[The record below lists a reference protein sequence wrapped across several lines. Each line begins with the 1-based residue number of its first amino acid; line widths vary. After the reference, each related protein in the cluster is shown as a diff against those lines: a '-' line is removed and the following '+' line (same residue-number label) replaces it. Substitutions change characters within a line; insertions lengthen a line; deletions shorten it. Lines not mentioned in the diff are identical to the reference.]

1 MQTLNGLNKEQK
13 EAVTATEGYV
23 RVIAGAGTGKTRTL
37 THRYAYLIEELGISS
52 SNILCITFT
61 NKAANEMKR
70 RIKAM
75 LGEEFDTSFVATL
88 HAFCTRVLRE
98 EIFRLFYPENFIVLD
113 NIDQKKIL
121 EEVYEE
127 MGVKMDTAS
136 FRFMIDQIRYYKNLI
151 TYVEYL
157 SDPNFDYS
165 TLTSEKNTDEIIFR
179 YIKKQRKYF
188 GLDFFDLIN
197 FTIYLFRKYPDVLLK
212 WQKRLCYIMVDEFQ
226 DITAKEFKLI
236 RRLSEVNQ
244 NLFVVGDPDQNIYEW
259 RGSNMSVLV
268 DFEGWLN
275 NECFE
280 NQFDFKVRDIVLNEN
295 YRSTKQILNVAN
307 SLIEKNNNRVKK
319 ELFTTTADGSIVQ
332 YFHAKSDKEEIKFI
346 CNEIKSYK
354 ENGGNYADFA
364 VLYRSN
370 YVSRF
375 VEQGFLSEN
384 IPYVVYGGVGFYER
398 AEIKDVLSYMRL
410 VDNTED
416 DLSFKRIVN
425 IPRRKIGKIKMA
437 IIQKYAEENR
447 ISLYR
452 ALKALCH
459 SESMKGCK
467 ASEFVDTIE
476 RLRSLADHLSVSDL
490 LQKIIKET
498 GYELYI
504 RESGD
509 IERLDN
515 VTELLRSIVTQE
527 NEFGEP
533 LPLTAFLQG
542 ITLLRDNDIENQ
554 SDCVKIMTI
563 HTAKGLEFDNV
574 FVVGL
579 TEGIFPSARSLEER
593 KNEALEEE
601 RRLCFVAITRAKRKL
616 YLTESEGFGVKGYSK
631 VPSRFV
637 FDIDVKLLD
646 VHGNL
651 PEGIQ
656 KEYIFQTKNFDKSLP
671 VVYKVGD
678 QIRHKVFGEGI
689 IERIDE
695 KTEPIISAL
704 LMVKNPLALTM
715 LDYLI
720 FFKKEQN
727 NEKIEC
733 KFQRGYRYYRISFFL
748 CKMSVSCT
756 ASQPV
761 CRFCR

>member
-1 MQTLNGLNKEQK
+1 MQILNGLNKEQK

-37 THRYAYLIEELGISS
+37 THRYAYLIEELGISP

-127 MGVKMDTAS
+127 MGLKMDTAS

-259 RGSNMSVLV
+259 RGSNMGVLV
-268 DFEGWLN
+268 NFEGSLN

-280 NQFDFKVRDIVLNEN
+280 NQFNFKVRDIVLNEN

-319 ELFTTTADGSIVQ
+319 ELFTTTADGSTVQ
-332 YFHAKSDKEEIKFI
+332 YFHGKSDKEEIQFI

-398 AEIKDVLSYMRL
+398 TEIKDVLSYMRL
-410 VDNTED
+410 VDNTDD

-425 IPRRKIGKIKMA
+425 IPRRKIGKIKLA
-437 IIQKYAEENR
+437 IIQKYADENR
-447 ISLYR
+447 ISLFR
-452 ALKALCH
+452 ALKALCR

-476 RLRSLADHLSVSDL
+476 RLRPLADNLSVSDL

-542 ITLLRDNDIENQ
+542 ITLLRDNDVENQ
-554 SDCVKIMTI
+554 SDRVKIMTM

-616 YLTESEGFGVKGYSK
+616 YLTESEGIGVKGYSK

-637 FDIDVKLLD
+637 FDIDAKLLD
-646 VHGNL
+646 VCGNL
-651 PEGIQ
+651 PEDIQ
-656 KEYIFQTKNFDKSLP
+656 KEYVFQTKSFDKSSP

-695 KTEPIISAL
+695 KNRTYYIRFVNGEKPINFNYVGLSH
-704 LMVKNPLALTM
+704 
-715 LDYLI
+715 I
-720 FFKKEQN
+720 F
-727 NEKIEC
+727 
-733 KFQRGYRYYRISFFL
+733 
-748 CKMSVSCT
+748 
-756 ASQPV
+756 
-761 CRFCR
+761 

>member
-1 MQTLNGLNKEQK
+1 MNILSGLNKEQK
-13 EAVTATEGYV
+13 EAVMTTDGYV

-37 THRYAYLIEELGISS
+37 THRYAYLIEELGISP

-75 LGEEFDTSFVATL
+75 LGEAFDTSFVATL

-98 EIFRLFYPENFIVLD
+98 EIFRLFYPDNFIVLD

-136 FRFMIDQIRYYKNLI
+136 FKFMIDQIRYYKNLI

-197 FTIYLFRKYPDVLLK
+197 FTIYLFGKYPDVLLK

-259 RGSNMSVLV
+259 RGSNMGVLV
-268 DFEGWLN
+268 DFEGSLN
-275 NECFE
+275 NKCFE
-280 NQFDFKVRDIVLNEN
+280 NQFGFKVRDIVLNEN

-319 ELFTTTADGSIVQ
+319 ELFTTKADGSIVQ
-332 YFHAKSDKEEIKFI
+332 YFHGKNDKEEIRFI
-346 CNEIKSYK
+346 CGEIKTYK
-354 ENGGNYADFA
+354 ESGGNYADIA

-425 IPRRKIGKIKMA
+425 IPRRKIGKKKLE
-437 IIQKYAEENR
+437 IIQNYAKEKK
-447 ISLYR
+447 ISLYS
-452 ALKALCH
+452 ALKALCQ
-459 SESMKGCK
+459 SESMKGSK
-467 ASEFVDTIE
+467 AIEFVDVIE
-476 RLRSLADHLSVSDL
+476 RLRSLADDLSVSDL

-542 ITLLRDNDIENQ
+542 ITLLRDNDVENK

-563 HTAKGLEFDNV
+563 HTAKGLEFENV

-593 KNEALEEE
+593 KNDALEEE
-601 RRLCFVAITRAKRKL
+601 RRLCFVAVTRAKKKL

-637 FDIDVKLLD
+637 FDIDEKLLD
-646 VHGNL
+646 VHGKL
-651 PEGIQ
+651 PEDIQ
-656 KEYIFQTKNFDKSLP
+656 TESVYQAKNFDKSVP
-671 VVYKVGD
+671 VIYKVGD
-678 QIRHKVFGEGI
+678 QIRHKVFGEGM
-689 IERIDE
+689 IESIDE
-695 KTEPIISAL
+695 KNRT
-704 LMVKNPLALTM
+704 
-715 LDYLI
+715 
-720 FFKKEQN
+720 
-727 NEKIEC
+727 
-733 KFQRGYRYYRISFFL
+733 YYIRFVNGLKPISFNYAGLSHIF
-748 CKMSVSCT
+748 
-756 ASQPV
+756 
-761 CRFCR
+761 

>member
-1 MQTLNGLNKEQK
+1 MQIFTDLNKEQK
-13 EAVTATEGYV
+13 EAVTTTEGYI
-23 RVIAGAGTGKTRTL
+23 RVVAGAGTGKTRTL
-37 THRYAYLIEELGISS
+37 THRYAYLIEELGISP

-61 NKAANEMKR
+61 NKAAHEMKR

-88 HAFCTRVLRE
+88 HAFCTRILRE

-157 SDPNFDYS
+157 SNPSFDYS
-165 TLTSEKNTDEIIFR
+165 TLTSEKKTDEIIFR

-197 FTIYLFRKYPDVLLK
+197 FTIYLFRKYPEVLLK

-259 RGSNMSVLV
+259 RGSNMSVIV

-275 NECFE
+275 NKCFE
-280 NQFDFKVRDIVLNEN
+280 NQFGFKVHDIILNEN

-319 ELFTTTADGSIVQ
+319 ELVTSTIEGNIVQ
-332 YFHAKSDKEEIKFI
+332 YFHGKNDKEEIQFI
-346 CNEIKSYK
+346 CNEIKSHK
-354 ENGGNYADFA
+354 KNGGKYADFA
-364 VLYRSN
+364 ILYRSN

-416 DLSFKRIVN
+416 DLSFKRIIN
-425 IPRRKIGKIKMA
+425 IPRRKIGKIKLA
-437 IIQKYAEENR
+437 IIQKYAEENQ

-452 ALKALCH
+452 AMKALCH

-476 RLRSLADHLSVSDL
+476 RLRSLVDTLSVSDL
-490 LQKIIKET
+490 VQKIIKET

-527 NEFGEP
+527 SEFGEP

-542 ITLLRDNDIENQ
+542 ITLLRDSDVE
-554 SDCVKIMTI
+554 SKKDCVKIMTI
-563 HTAKGLEFDNV
+563 LPQKDW
-574 FVVGL
+574 
-579 TEGIFPSARSLEER
+579 SL
-593 KNEALEEE
+593 
-601 RRLCFVAITRAKRKL
+601 IT
-616 YLTESEGFGVKGYSK
+616 YS
-631 VPSRFV
+631 
-637 FDIDVKLLD
+637 L
-646 VHGNL
+646 
-651 PEGIQ
+651 
-656 KEYIFQTKNFDKSLP
+656 
-671 VVYKVGD
+671 
-678 QIRHKVFGEGI
+678 
-689 IERIDE
+689 
-695 KTEPIISAL
+695 
-704 LMVKNPLALTM
+704 
-715 LDYLI
+715 
-720 FFKKEQN
+720 
-727 NEKIEC
+727 
-733 KFQRGYRYYRISFFL
+733 
-748 CKMSVSCT
+748 
-756 ASQPV
+756 
-761 CRFCR
+761 

>member
-1 MQTLNGLNKEQK
+1 MQDIFKGLNESQIK
-13 EAVTATEGYV
+13 AVSTTEGYI
-23 RVIAGAGTGKTRTL
+23 RVIAGAGTGKTRAL
-37 THRYAYLIEELGISS
+37 THRYAYLINELGISP

-61 NKAANEMKR
+61 NKAANEMKK

-88 HAFCTRVLRE
+88 HSFCTRILRE
-98 EIFRLFYPENFIVLD
+98 EITKLFYPDNFIVLD

-121 EEVYEE
+121 EEVYDE
-127 MGVKMDTAS
+127 MGIKMDTAS
-136 FRFMIDQIRYYKNLI
+136 FKFMIDQIRYYKNLI

-157 SDPNFDYS
+157 SDPNFDYA
-165 TLTSEKNTDEIIFR
+165 TLTSDKQSDEIMFR

-197 FTIYLFRKYPDVLLK
+197 FTIYLFRKYPDVLEK

-236 RRLSEVNQ
+236 RRLSEFNR

-259 RGSNMSVLV
+259 RGANMGVIV

-275 NECFE
+275 NACFE
-280 NQFDFKVRDIVLNEN
+280 NQFNIKAQDIVLSRN
-295 YRSTKQILNVAN
+295 YRSASPILNVAN
-307 SLIEKNNNRVKK
+307 SLIEKNRNRVEKK
-319 ELFTTTADGSIVQ
+319 LYTESVGGAPVKYL
-332 YFHAKSDKEEIKFI
+332 HAKNDKDEIKFI
-346 CNEIKSYK
+346 CEQIKNHIAS
-354 ENGGNYADFA
+354 GGKYHDFA

-410 VDNTED
+410 VDHTDD
-416 DLSFKRIVN
+416 DLSFKRIIN
-425 IPRRKIGKIKMA
+425 IPRRQIGKIK
-437 IIQKYAEENR
+437 QKALSDYAENHNV
-447 ISLYR
+447 SLYE
-452 ALKALCH
+452 ALKVLCTT
-459 SESMKGCK
+459 EIFKGSK
-467 ASEFVDTIE
+467 AKEFVRTIE
-476 RLRSLADHLSVSDL
+476 NLRSKADELSVSEL
-490 LQKIIKET
+490 LQKILAST
-498 GYELYI
+498 GYEMYI

-527 NEFGEP
+527 NEFGEH
-533 LPLTAFLQG
+533 LSLSTFLQN
-542 ITLLRDNDIENQ
+542 ITLLRDSDVEDK

-574 FVVGL
+574 FLVCL

-593 KNEALEEE
+593 KNDALEEE
-601 RRLCFVAITRAKRKL
+601 RRLCFVALTRAKKRL
-616 YLTESEGFGVKGYSK
+616 YLTESEGFGVKGFSK

-637 FDIDVKLLD
+637 LDIDKDLLEII
-646 VHGNL
+646 GEI
-651 PEGIQ
+651 PEELRAEQKIQ
-656 KEYIFQTKNFDKSLP
+656 ASVFDKTTDE
-671 VVYKVGD
+671 VYKVGD

-689 IERIDE
+689 VEEVDERTRTYYIRFVNGV
-695 KTEPIISAL
+695 KPINFSYTGL
-704 LMVKNPLALTM
+704 SH
-715 LDYLI
+715 I
-720 FFKKEQN
+720 F
-727 NEKIEC
+727 
-733 KFQRGYRYYRISFFL
+733 
-748 CKMSVSCT
+748 
-756 ASQPV
+756 
-761 CRFCR
+761 